1 MTTVTFDTHQFIK
14 KLEAA
19 GLPEAQAEA
28 ISEAIT
34 SASENADTITRK
46 DLKIE
51 LAPIKNELTL
61 VKWMLGIIVAGLAA
75 LVLKSFF

>member
-19 GLPEAQAEA
+19 GLAEAQAEA
-28 ISEAIT
+28 ISEAIKT
-34 SASENADTITRK
+34 ASDTADTVSKK
-46 DLKIE
+46 DLQIE
-51 LAPIKNELTL
+51 LAPIRTDLTL
-61 VKWMLGIIVAGLAA
+61 MKWMLGLIVAGVAA

>member
-19 GLPEAQAEA
+19 GLAEAQAEA
-28 ISEAIT
+28 ISEAIKT
-34 SASENADTITRK
+34 ASDTADTVSKK
-46 DLKIE
+46 DLQIE
-51 LAPIKNELTL
+51 LAPIRTDLT
-61 VKWMLGIIVAGLAA
+61 VLGLIVAGVAA